1 MKLQRNDHRSST
13 IHEHIRFVTVN
24 SLGLSL

>member
-24 SLGLSL
+24 SLGL